1 MLRKTSCVV
10 ILLYHTNTYSL
21 PPTVTARAKLS
32 GITSTTCLA
41 LISFFRDPGATPEK
55 KWSNRGQKCIPAE
68 MNDVWFEFSSVTTFD
83 ELTAN
88 PLDPTSYDRRLYWEK
103 PPAGVDISLDD
114 VK

>member
-1 MLRKTSCVV
+1 
-10 ILLYHTNTYSL
+10 
-21 PPTVTARAKLS
+21 
-32 GITSTTCLA
+32 
-41 LISFFRDPGATPEK
+41 
-55 KWSNRGQKCIPAE
+55 

-103 PPAGVDISLDD
+103 PPVGVDISLDD

>member
-1 MLRKTSCVV
+1 M
-10 ILLYHTNTYSL
+10 
-21 PPTVTARAKLS
+21 
-32 GITSTTCLA
+32 
-41 LISFFRDPGATPEK
+41 RDPGANPEK
-55 KWSNRGQKCIPAE
+55 RWNNRGQKCIPAE